1 MGYQEAIKIANANAN
16 AVGDIVCEV
25 IEFNDR
31 FVISYE
37 DRDGNVPDVS
47 PIFVLKESGDVG
59 TFSHLTMMEI
69 FLNQVKQCLQNNI
82 LPKIYG
88 EL

>member
-37 DRDGNVPDVS
+37 DREGNVPDVS

-59 TFSHLTMMEI
+59 TFFPPDYDGN
-69 FLNQVKQCLQNNI
+69 FLKSGQAVFTK
-82 LPKIYG
+82 
-88 EL
+88 